1 MRYCAR
7 CWVSQ
12 RARRRQADECHPPQ
26 IGQGLMP
33 YRRNRW
39 RSARTEVTC
48 TSVIDEHDW
57 ITADRVRPDRV
68 ELRPLLEDLPLCGV
82 FAVLWPL

>member
-1 MRYCAR
+1 MLYCAR

-39 RSARTEVTC
+39 RSARTEVTYL
-48 TSVIDEHDW
+48 VH
-57 ITADRVRPDRV
+57 R
-68 ELRPLLEDLPLCGV
+68 
-82 FAVLWPL
+82 